1 MRRRISPSTRALFA
15 LAVVVGPLTALL
27 PGPHVSTELFAAA
40 CALTLALL
48 LVGASLDAIGAPQ
61 VALSLAYLLI
71 VALMRQ
77 SSVGGQTGFYP
88 LVILPVVW
96 VSLYGSRRQLWIV
109 IGAAVLA
116 LLLPWVLI
124 GGSRYPAST
133 SRSALLV
140 LAVAT
145 VAGVTIQRLLAETRS
160 ARDLTDA
167 ILDTAGV
174 LVIVTDGEGRIE
186 RFNRAAETLTAVAVD
201 DALGAPLID
210 LFVSVDR
217 RDAVRDEFS
226 GLGPDAFPR
235 EYEHAIVTA
244 AGEHRLIAWDVA
256 CLVGDDGSITHLIA
270 TGVDI
275 TDQRRAAEALRVS
288 TIEALAASRAKSEF
302 VANMSHE
309 LRTPLNGV
317 IGMLELLE
325 DTPLTG
331 EQRALVR
338 TAVSSGDALVGVVN
352 DVLDFSKI
360 EAGKLELERR
370 PFDPREIAESTC
382 EMLAPE
388 AHAKGVELTLW
399 VGETVPATL
408 VGDGHRVRQVLTNL
422 LANAV
427 KFTARG
433 EVSVRVEA
441 DAVLDGSVRL
451 RVEVCDTGIGIE
463 PEQLARLFEP
473 FTQADTSTT
482 RRFGGTGLGLAISR
496 RLVAIMAGALT
507 ADSSP
512 GSGSTFRFDVP
523 LQVASGPRPS
533 RRARVVL
540 PPTTRVLVVDDN
552 STNRRI
558 VRGYL
563 HDRVVVCDE
572 ASSGS
577 QALAMLEEAA
587 ASGRAYELVV
597 LDSEMPELSGADVV
611 RAIRAA
617 PSLAGCR
624 IVMLTSAGSEPI
636 EGVERRIAKPIRR
649 AALLDAMA
657 EVLAG
662 EPAADPAAVAAA
674 AAADGSGTRGRVLVA
689 EDNPVN
695 QLVIETLLRKRGF
708 LVDRA
713 ADGFEAVARLD
724 HEVHGAVF
732 MDCQMPNLDGY
743 EATARIR
750 AAENG
755 ERHVPIVAMTAH
767 ALAGD
772 RERCLRAGMDD
783 YLSKPIRTEDL
794 DPVLERWLP
803 LPGTPVALVDRERL
817 RSLSE
822 FGPGMITQLV
832 DVFARSTPPLLAD
845 LTAAVSS
852 SDDESRRRLAHKLR
866 GGSEAVGALR
876 LSELA
881 SRLEDGGGASDAA
894 ELEPVYTATL
904 TELRALG

>member
-1 MRRRISPSTRALFA
+1 MRRISSSTRALFA

-27 PGPHVSTELFAAA
+27 PGPHVSPGLFAAA
-40 CALTLALL
+40 CGLTLALL
-48 LVGASLDAIGAPQ
+48 IVGASVDAIGAPQ
-61 VALSLAYLLI
+61 VALSLTYLLI

-88 LVILPVVW
+88 LVILPVIW
-96 VSLYGSRRQLWIV
+96 VALYGSRRQLWIV
-109 IGAAVLA
+109 VGAAVCV
-116 LLLPWVLI
+116 LLLPWLLI

-145 VAGVTIQRLLAETRS
+145 VGGVTIQRLLDETRRT
-160 ARDLTDA
+160 RDLTEA

-174 LVIVTDGEGRIE
+174 LIVVTDRQGRIE
-186 RFNRAAETLTAVAVD
+186 RFNRAAEQLTGIAAQDAIGRSWIDTLLPPED
-201 DALGAPLID
+201 H
-210 LFVSVDR
+210 DR
-217 RDAVRDEFS
+217 AHEEQEAAS
-226 GLGPDAFPR
+226 PQTFPSH
-235 EYEHAIVTA
+235 YERTVVTA
-244 AGEHRLIAWDVA
+244 AGERRLLSWDVTSLLDEHGA
-256 CLVGDDGSITHLIA
+256 ITHLIA
-270 TGVDI
+270 AGADVTE
-275 TDQRRAAEALRVS
+275 QRRAAEALRVS

-325 DTPLTG
+325 DTPLTE

-360 EAGKLELERR
+360 EAGKLELEQRA
-370 PFDPREIAESTC
+370 FDPRELVESTC
-382 EMLAPE
+382 EMLAPD

-399 VGETVPATL
+399 VGDSVPATL
-408 VGDGHRVRQVLTNL
+408 EGDAHRIRQVLTNL

-427 KFTARG
+427 KFTTRG
-433 EVSVRVEA
+433 EVSVHVEA
-441 DAVLDGSVRL
+441 DAALDGSVRL
-451 RVEVCDTGIGIE
+451 RVEVSDSGIGIE
-463 PEQLARLFEP
+463 PQQLARLFEP

-496 RLVAIMAGALT
+496 RLVAIMAGELT

-512 GSGSTFRFDVP
+512 GHGSTFRFVVP
-523 LQVASGPRPS
+523 LRVADGPRRS
-533 RRARVVL
+533 RNTRVAL

-552 STNRRI
+552 ATNRRI

-563 HDRVVVCDE
+563 RDRVVVCDE
-572 ASSGS
+572 AESGS

-587 ASGRAYELVV
+587 TTGCAYELVV

-611 RAIRAA
+611 RAIRSAPLLAA
-617 PSLAGCR
+617 CR

-649 AALLDAMA
+649 AALLDTMA

-662 EPAADPAAVAAA
+662 EPSVADGAAVSSS
-674 AAADGSGTRGRVLVA
+674 DDVSGARGRVLVA

-695 QLVIETLLRKRGF
+695 QLVVETLLRRRGF
-708 LVDRA
+708 AVDRA
-713 ADGFEAVARLD
+713 ADGLEAVERLD
-724 HEVHGAVF
+724 HTVHDAVF

-750 AAENG
+750 ASENG
-755 ERHVPIVAMTAH
+755 LRHVPIVAMTAH

-772 RERCLRAGMDD
+772 REKCLRAGMDD

-794 DPVLERWLP
+794 DPILERWLP
-803 LPGTPVALVDRERL
+803 VPGGSAALLDRERL

-822 FGPGMITQLV
+822 VGPGMIEQLV
-832 DVFARSTPPLLAD
+832 DVFARSTPPLLHE
-845 LTAAVSS
+845 LVAAVES
-852 SDDESRRRLAHKLR
+852 SDDEARRRLAHKLR

-876 LSELA
+876 LSQLA
-881 SRLEDGGGASDAA
+881 SRLEDGAGASDAA
-894 ELEPVYTATL
+894 QLEPVYTATL
-904 TELRALG
+904 SELRELG

>member
-1 MRRRISPSTRALFA
+1 MRRISPSTRALFA
-15 LAVVVGPLTALL
+15 LAVVAGPLTALL
-27 PGPHVSTELFAAA
+27 PGPGVDPELFGLA

-48 LVGASLDAIGAPQ
+48 LIGARLDQVGTPQ
-61 VALSLAYLLI
+61 LCLSLGYLLI
-71 VALMRQ
+71 VALMRH
-77 SSVGGQTGFYP
+77 SGLGGATGFYP

-96 VSLYGSRRQLWIV
+96 VALYGSRSQLWIV
-109 IGAAVLA
+109 IGAAVLV
-116 LLLPWVLI
+116 LLVPWMLI
-124 GGSRYPAST
+124 GGVRYPSST
-133 SRSALLV
+133 PRSALLV
-140 LAVAT
+140 LVVAT
-145 VAGVTIQRLLAETRS
+145 VAGVTIQRLLGETRR

-174 LVIVTDGEGRIE
+174 LVIVTDREGRIE
-186 RFNRAAETLTAVAVD
+186 RFNRAAEKLTAVATD
-201 DALGAPLID
+201 TALGAPLID
-210 LFVSVDR
+210 LLVPVER
-217 RDAVRDEFS
+217 RDAVRDEFA

-235 EYEHAIVTA
+235 EYEQAIVTA
-244 AGEHRLIAWDVA
+244 AGEHRLIAWDVT
-256 CLVGDDGSITHLIA
+256 CLVDDGGAISHLIA
-270 TGVDI
+270 TGTDI
-275 TDQRRAAEALRVS
+275 SDQRRGAEALRVS

-399 VGETVPATL
+399 VGESVPAAL
-408 VGDGHRVRQVLTNL
+408 VGDAHRVRQVLTNL
-422 LANAV
+422 IANAV

-433 EVSVRVEA
+433 EVSVHVEA
-441 DAVLDGSVRL
+441 SGDDPVSL
-451 RVEVCDTGIGIE
+451 RVEVTDTGIGIE

-496 RLVAIMAGALT
+496 RLVAIMHGSLS
-507 ADSSP
+507 ADSVP
-512 GSGSTFRFDVP
+512 GSGSTFRVVVP
-523 LQVASGPRPS
+523 LAVADGPRPS
-533 RRARVVL
+533 RRGRVAL
-540 PPTTRVLVVDDN
+540 PPTTRVLVVYDN
-552 STNRRI
+552 ATNRRI

-563 HDRVVVCDE
+563 RDRVVVCDE
-572 ASSGS
+572 AASGS
-577 QALAMLEEAA
+577 AALAMLEEAA
-587 ASGRAYELVV
+587 AAGRAYELLV

-611 RAIRAA
+611 RAMRAT

-624 IVMLTSAGSEPI
+624 VVMLTSAGSEPI
-636 EGVERRIAKPIRR
+636 EGVHKRIAKPIRR
-649 AALLDAMA
+649 AALLDALA

-662 EPAADPAAVAAA
+662 EPSVEGAAA
-674 AAADGSGTRGRVLVA
+674 GELVADGSGTRGRVLVA

-708 LVDRA
+708 HVDRA
-713 ADGFEAVARLD
+713 SDGVEVVARLD
-724 HEVHGAVF
+724 HQVHDAVF

-750 AAENG
+750 AAEHG
-755 ERHVPIVAMTAH
+755 EFHVPIIAMTAH

-772 RERCLRAGMDD
+772 REKCLRAGMDD
-783 YLSKPIRTEDL
+783 YLSKPVRTEEL

-803 LPGTPVALVDRERL
+803 LPGAPAALIDHERL

-822 FGPGMITQLV
+822 VGPEMITQLI
-832 DVFARSTPPLLAD
+832 DVFARSTPPLLAE
-845 LTAAVSS
+845 LSAAVTS
-852 SDDESRRRLAHKLR
+852 SDDDARRRLAHKLR

-881 SRLEDGGGASDAA
+881 GRLEDGGGTSDAA

>member
-1 MRRRISPSTRALFA
+1 MRRISPSTRALFT
-15 LAVVVGPLTALL
+15 LAVVAGPLTVLL
-27 PGPHVSTELFAAA
+27 PGPGVDPALFAVA
-40 CALTLALL
+40 CGLTLALL
-48 LVGASLDAIGAPQ
+48 LVGASVDAVGAPQ
-61 VALSLAYLLI
+61 LALSLAYLLVI
-71 VALMRQ
+71 ALMRQ
-77 SSVGGQTGFYP
+77 SSLGGQTGFYP

-96 VSLYGSRRQLWIV
+96 VALYGTRTQLWIV
-109 IGAAVLA
+109 IGGAVLA
-116 LLLPWVLI
+116 LLVPWALI
-124 GGSRYPAST
+124 GGERYPPST
-133 SRSALLV
+133 PRAALLV

-145 VAGVTIQRLLAETRS
+145 IAGVTLQRLLGE
-160 ARDLTDA
+160 ARESRELTDA
-167 ILDTAGV
+167 IVDTAGV
-174 LVIVTDGEGRIE
+174 LIVVTDHEGRIE
-186 RFNRAAETLTAVAVD
+186 RFNAAAEKLTGIGAEDAIGRSWIDTLLPPEDRAAAHAEQEAASART
-201 DALGAPLID
+201 
-210 LFVSVDR
+210 
-217 RDAVRDEFS
+217 
-226 GLGPDAFPR
+226 FPSH
-235 EYEHAIVTA
+235 YERTVVTA
-244 AGEHRLIAWDVA
+244 AGGRRLLSWDVTA
-256 CLVGDDGSITHLIA
+256 LLDDDGAIAHLIA
-270 TGVDI
+270 AGADV

-325 DTPLTG
+325 DTSLTS

-338 TAVSSGDALVGVVN
+338 TAVASGDALVGVVN

-370 PFDPREIAESTC
+370 AFDLREIVESTC
-382 EMLAPE
+382 EMLAPD

-399 VGETVPATL
+399 VGESVPATL
-408 VGDGHRVRQVLTNL
+408 EGDAHRIRQVLTNL

-427 KFTARG
+427 KFTSRG
-433 EVSVRVEA
+433 EVSVHVEA
-441 DAVLDGSVRL
+441 DAVMDGSVQL
-451 RVEVCDTGIGIE
+451 RVEVSDTGIGIE

-496 RLVAIMAGALT
+496 RLVAIMAGELT

-512 GSGSTFRFDVP
+512 GSGSTFRFLVP
-523 LQVASGPRPS
+523 LRVADGPRPS
-533 RRARVVL
+533 RRTRVVL

-552 STNRRI
+552 ATNRRI

-563 HDRVVVCDE
+563 RDRVVVCDE
-572 ASSGS
+572 AESGS

-587 ASGRAYELVV
+587 TSGRAYDLVV
-597 LDSEMPELSGADVV
+597 LDSEMPELAGADVV
-611 RAIRAA
+611 RAIRSAPLLAA
-617 PSLAGCR
+617 CR

-649 AALLDAMA
+649 AALLEAMA
-657 EVLAG
+657 EVIAG
-662 EPAADPAAVAAA
+662 APAVADGAAVRAS
-674 AAADGSGTRGRVLVA
+674 DGAPATRGRVLVA

-708 LVDRA
+708 AVDRA
-713 ADGFEAVARLD
+713 ADGLEAVARLD
-724 HEVHGAVF
+724 HAVHDAVF

-750 AAENG
+750 ASENG
-755 ERHVPIVAMTAH
+755 LRHVPIVAMTAH

-783 YLSKPIRTEDL
+783 YLPKPIRTEDL

-803 LPGTPVALVDRERL
+803 LPGAPAALLDHERL

-822 FGPGMITQLV
+822 VGPGMIEQLV
-832 DVFARSTPPLLAD
+832 DVFARSTPPLVAD
-845 LTAAVSS
+845 LVEAVDSA
-852 SDDESRRRLAHKLR
+852 DDEARRRLAHKLR
-866 GGSEAVGALR
+866 GGSEAVGAVR

-881 SRLEDGGGASDAA
+881 ARLEDGGGASDAA
-894 ELEPVYTATL
+894 QLELVYTATL
-904 TELRALG
+904 SELRELG